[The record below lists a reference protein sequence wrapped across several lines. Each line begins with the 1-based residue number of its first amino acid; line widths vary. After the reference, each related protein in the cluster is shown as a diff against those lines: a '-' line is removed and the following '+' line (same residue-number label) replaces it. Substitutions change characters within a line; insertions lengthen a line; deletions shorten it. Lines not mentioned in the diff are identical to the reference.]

1 MKILVTGA
9 TGLVGMSLVPKLR
22 AAGHHVVRLVRKNP
36 VSDSDILWNPALG
49 QLDAMSLEGLDAVV
63 HLAGENIAGARWNE
77 AVKSKIRESRILGTQ
92 LLAKTLAQLKTPP
105 KTLVCASAIGFYGN
119 RGSEVLTEES
129 PRGQGFL
136 SDVCAEWEKA
146 AEPAAKKGIRTVFLR
161 IGVILASQGGAL
173 KKMLPPFKM
182 GVGGNMGDGKQYWSW
197 VSLEDVIGIIQ
208 HALATPALSGPV
220 NTVAPH
226 ALTNSEFTKI
236 LGQVLK
242 RPTLFPMPAFA
253 ARLAL
258 GEMADALLL
267 SSARVEPKRLLSSG
281 YAFRHPDLA
290 IALREILDKQRN

>member
-9 TGLVGMSLVPKLR
+9 TGLVGMSLVPELR

-36 VSDSDILWNPALG
+36 VSDSDILWNPASG
-49 QLDAMSLEGLDAVV
+49 QLDAVSLEGLDAVV

-77 AVKSKIRESRILGTQ
+77 SVKRKIRDSRILGTQ

-136 SDVCAEWEKA
+136 SDVCVEWEKA
-146 AEPAAKKGIRTVFLR
+146 AEPAIKKGIRTVFLR

-197 VSLEDVIGIIQ
+197 VSLDDVIGIIQ

-220 NTVAPH
+220 NTVAPQ
-226 ALTNSEFTKI
+226 ALTNREFTRI

-242 RPTLFPMPAFA
+242 RPTVFPMPAFA

-281 YAFRHPDLA
+281 YAFRHPDLT
-290 IALREILDKQRN
+290 IALRELLDKQRN